1 MAQSRPMTFVP
12 VENDRLPTG
21 LYVGMVHL
29 RDYRLHHLVVQGTC
43 VRMPAVSIV
52 NRGDLVER
60 YGELRSFDGKL
71 RDDVALHLSCI
82 HCGAGQPSLTFV
94 IDQS

>member
-1 MAQSRPMTFVP
+1 MTFVP

-29 RDYRLHHLVVQGTC
+29 RDYRTHHLAVQARC
-43 VRMPAVSIV
+43 VRCGHVSIV
-52 NRGDLVER
+52 NRGALVDR
-60 YGELRSFDGKL
+60 YGELRAFDGKGL
-71 RDDVALHLSCI
+71 RDDVAKHLNCI

-94 IDQS
+94 VDRP